1 MKTLLIVAALLA
13 MNSCTNSFMPEIE
26 KEMKL
31 SVTFLE
37 GLWSEEISSG
47 DKIPMTYRFRADSS
61 YRLVLESINEKSGKK
76 VSTIFNGTFE
86 VVDSVEIF
94 CTFYDSVDQK
104 YYFNKLH
111 IEIKGFNEITIS
123 GKAYKRQ

>member
-1 MKTLLIVAALLA
+1 MKTLLITIALLVV
-13 MNSCTNSFMPEIE
+13 NSCTNPIGSSQED
-26 KEMKL
+26 EMKL
-31 SVTFLE
+31 SVEFLE

-111 IEIKGFNEITIS
+111 IEIKGFNEVTIS
-123 GKAYKRQ
+123 GKVYKRQ